1 MYIYTF
7 PTISVKTL
15 YLVAE
20 KVEWIVPDY
29 RVIVDWSQ
37 IIWNRSYMEILFQNT
52 SAILVLC
59 FFLFFLILLFSWQTE
74 TYLHENF
81 CILETYISI
90 YALLRIFLCS
100 LHSLQYRVNLDDIS
114 LKETHTHTHIKNCN
128 WRRQGNFLEKMLFRN
143 TWPLRQT
150 CDVPIETFDR
160 YCITSYSQLFV
171 SIRARISLI
180 NICSL
185 LVLVASLLSNDFSC
199 WRTFVRSSPSL
210 NLLVMNIKALCA
222 FQVK

>member
-1 MYIYTF
+1 MDCTGL
-7 PTISVKTL
+7 SNDRRLKSNNL
-15 YLVAE
+15 
-20 KVEWIVPDY
+20 KQIVHGN
-29 RVIVDWSQ
+29 
-37 IIWNRSYMEILFQNT
+37 IILKYVWNFSSR
-52 SAILVLC
+52 
-59 FFLFFLILLFSWQTE
+59 FLLILPYSL
-74 TYLHENF
+74 
-81 CILETYISI
+81 
-90 YALLRIFLCS
+90 IFLTNI
-100 LHSLQYRVNLDDIS
+100 NLFAWKFLYTRDVYKHICITPYIFMQFTFITVPCDFRWHFF
-114 LKETHTHTHIKNCN
+114 KRNTHTHIKNCN

-150 CDVPIETFDR
+150 FDVPIETFDR

-185 LVLVASLLSNDFSC
+185 LVLVASLLFDDFSC